1 MMIPTLLLCLAPQ
14 GAGPYS
20 ALGQPCWIEKEP
32 VVLLHRVAM
41 DRATLPIQWFSVEQ
55 WEQTGDPEVLHAG
68 HVRVPVRKTAENI
81 LVMDPAAVD
90 AFLAGLAALDPP
102 RTVTLPGDPRM
113 VLGWER
119 ASTLL
124 TVQTGSSTAGTPLVR
139 ERFNRR
145 YPPEGQMWFDENGEL
160 VEGPERPADE
170 PPPWWQ
176 AHVFLVPD
184 PPGAASRPEPDTGQ
198 ATVGAL
204 RVEHDAAGDR
214 GIFRAWEDGRTGQT
228 WLCVGRSQDGERLWF
243 WFEEGD

>member
-1 MMIPTLLLCLAPQ
+1 MMIPTLVLCLAPQ
-14 GAGPYS
+14 GAGPCN
-20 ALGQPCWIEKEP
+20 ALGQPGWIEKEP

-68 HVRVPVRKTAENI
+68 HVRIPAQRTAEDI

-102 RTVTLPGDPRM
+102 PTVGIPADPRM

-124 TVQTGSSTAGTPLVR
+124 TVQSGSCTAGTPLIR
-139 ERFNRR
+139 ERFGMRC
-145 YPPEGQMWFDENGEL
+145 PPRGQVWMDESGEL

-176 AHVFLVPD
+176 AHVFLTPD
-184 PPGAASRPEPDTGQ
+184 PPPRPVEVEDTGQ

-204 RVEHDAAGDR
+204 RIEHDAAGDR
-214 GIFRAWEDGRTGQT
+214 GVFRAWEDGRPAQT